1 MRSRRRGRFKRMK
14 VGPKSG
20 LVKTTVYLRPDQ
32 LKRLHDE
39 ARRRAFAAGQLRP
52 DASAVL
58 RETIDAGLAKQAKR

>member
-1 MRSRRRGRFKRMK
+1 MRSRRRGTFGPMK

-39 ARRRAFAAGQLRP
+39 ARRRAAAAGQLRP

-58 RETIDAGLAKQAKR
+58 REAVDAGFAKQAKK